1 MKITKRQL
9 RRIIKEEKIKLAEMG
24 PGMAR
29 QTDGDRLG
37 VLIEQAIELAMTT
50 RNAAVLALLEDA
62 HDALTGI

>member
-9 RRIIKEEKIKLAEMG
+9 RRIIKEEKIKLTEMG